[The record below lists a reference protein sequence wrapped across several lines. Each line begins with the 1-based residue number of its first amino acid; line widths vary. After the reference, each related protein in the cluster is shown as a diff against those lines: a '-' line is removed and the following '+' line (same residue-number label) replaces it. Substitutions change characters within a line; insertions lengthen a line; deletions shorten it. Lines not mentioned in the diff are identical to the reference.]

1 MQFEWGGNNSLISKA
16 ADENDKAQTLM
27 ANLAGN
33 FYAYLKQ
40 L

>member
-1 MQFEWGGNNSLISKA
+1 MQFEWGKTSHISKA
-16 ADENDKAQTLM
+16 ADETDKAQTLM

-33 FYAYLKQ
+33 CYAYLKQ